1 MSLMIN
7 FFYKFNEI
15 GWLKIQLNFF
25 RLFYHNYLFCWDM
38 IKHYKKT
45 AIYQRQSI
53 VTAAKTIGIG
63 VHIATNI
70 IEPWV

>member
-15 GWLKIQLNFF
+15 GWLKMQLNFF

-38 IKHYKKT
+38 IKCGYLVKKWWLENNCGT
-45 AIYQRQSI
+45 KSFFC
-53 VTAAKTIGIG
+53 GG
-63 VHIATNI
+63 D
-70 IEPWV
+70 

>member
-1 MSLMIN
+1 MISLA
-7 FFYKFNEI
+7 
-15 GWLKIQLNFF
+15 L
-25 RLFYHNYLFCWDM
+25 
-38 IKHYKKT
+38 HYKKT